1 MINTNKGSELGPK
14 MDQAPAAM
22 TPSTQEETTGT
33 SPWRHESRT
42 WKDGEA
48 GGTPITAAALNQ
60 IDTEL
65 ASLFASTPVYTVI
78 DKDDPVPSKPCTVQV
93 VDRDGNYQGSWYDSG
108 VDRVQVGWRCTS
120 LSYVVDPFGF
130 SKDMGTVSVRS
141 FWSPLPVDVPVS
153 NDGSLVGTLP
163 DTFRPFETETGLL
176 LSSGFT
182 LIGAV
187 LVSNDGQVRIRAR
200 GTAIEAGTRVT
211 LASFAYHA
219 KA

>member
-65 ASLFASTPVYTVI
+65 ASLFASTPVYTVASVT
-78 DKDDPVPSKPCTVQV
+78 DKVPSSPSLVHV
-93 VDRDGNYQGSWYDSG
+93 VDRAGVYRGTWVDMPSGRQPVYNPELLTLTVGPLTFRRLGRFVSVEMFWNELG
-108 VDRVQVGWRCTS
+108 VDVHETDGIVSLGFLPEGWRPIS
-120 LSYVVDPFGF
+120 AV
-130 SKDMGTVSVRS
+130 
-141 FWSPLPVDVPVS
+141 
-153 NDGSLVGTLP
+153 
-163 DTFRPFETETGLL
+163 TGLL
-176 LSSGFT
+176 LSDGPLMPIANIAIGGDGNVTARVSGQDLSRNMKLSLT
-182 LIGAV
+182 
-187 LVSNDGQVRIRAR
+187 
-200 GTAIEAGTRVT
+200 TVT
-211 LASFAYHA
+211 YIAA
-219 KA
+219 